1 MGRNSDPCWDPW
13 LMVELSV
20 TMQEVIH
27 IKSSLPRDPEQYIS
41 KYWDC
46 EIKLVCTG

>member
-46 EIKLVCTG
+46 EIKLVCIG